1 MNKIYNLLVT
11 CFVMKQFRF
20 YFIWLVLVCIIMFI
34 LQQIIP
40 EFTEMFVLNEKAVS
54 GFEFWRFVS
63 GIFLHGSVG
72 HLLYNMFALG
82 LFGFMLEKLIGSK
95 RFLLVFLVSG
105 IVANMI
111 SVNFY
116 SSSLGASGAIMGIIG
131 ALALIKPMMMVWAF
145 GVIMPMFIAAILWV
159 IGDVIGIFIP
169 DGVGNIAHLSGVG
182 VGVIMG
188 IFLRGKRIKKRKKI
202 EIPEDYMR
210 SWEDRF
216 MKN

>member
-40 EFTEMFVLNEKAVS
+40 GFTEMFVLNEKAVS

-95 RFLLVFLVSG
+95 RFLLVFFVSG

-182 VGVIMG
+182 VGIIMG
-188 IFLRGKRIKKRKKI
+188 IFLRGKRIKKRKRI
-202 EIPEDYMR
+202 NIPEDYMR

>member
-40 EFTEMFVLNEKAVS
+40 GFTEMFVLNEKAVS

>member
-1 MNKIYNLLVT
+1 MNKIYNLLVID
-11 CFVMKQFRF
+11 FIMKQFRF
-20 YFIWLVLVCIIMFI
+20 YFLWLVSVCVIMFI

-40 EFTEMFVLNEKAVS
+40 GFTELFVLNKNVWS
-54 GFEFWRFVS
+54 GEIWRFIS
-63 GIFLHGSVG
+63 SIFLHGGVG

-82 LFGFMLEKLIGSK
+82 LFGFILEKLIGGK
-95 RFLLVFLVSG
+95 KFLLVFFASG
-105 IVANMI
+105 IIANMI
-111 SVNFY
+111 SVQFY

-131 ALALIKPMMMVWAF
+131 VLAIIKPMMMVWAF

-182 VGVIMG
+182 VGLVIGM
-188 IFLRGKRIKKRKKI
+188 FLRGKRIKKRKKI
-202 EIPEDYMR
+202 EISEDYMR

-216 MKN
+216 MKPK